1 MSKISSTTYHNKFWL
16 KIGLTALAGL
26 MGQAALAACPAV
38 DSLSDLVRVNQ
49 TTDVDG
55 STIYFC
61 KTLNY
66 AARDPRLEFN
76 VEQEDLVAGGSQAIS
91 KNSTSSSKTI
101 QGFPSNLGI
110 DLGSFDLTATNL
122 KPGTLTAAF
131 PKNPAP
137 NSPPHLFNFYT
148 RVIVTGLNPSENV
161 RQKACGNP
169 KSGQYK
175 IIEDYLK
182 NNPST
187 FQISSGGNPA
197 NGSPSRGFLQF
208 PNVKLASSIAPASNL
223 TADLYLYH
231 MNNKAGQFYTRD
243 APGSRT
249 SYVYCWFGVRA
260 ELEIKP
266 KDSSANLQ
274 HAGEYI
280 LNIDVNTLNK

>member
-16 KIGLTALAGL
+16 KISLTAMAGL

-76 VEQEDLVAGGSQAIS
+76 VEQEDLVTGGSQAIS
-91 KNSTSSSKTI
+91 QNSSSSSKTI

-122 KPGTLTAAF
+122 KPGTLIAAF
-131 PKNPAP
+131 P
-137 NSPPHLFNFYT
+137 NSTAGTSDLFNFYT

-187 FQISSGGNPA
+187 FKISSGGSPA
-197 NGSPSRGFLQF
+197 NSSPSKGFLQF
-208 PNVKLASSIAPASNL
+208 SNVKLVSSIAPSSNI

-231 MNNKAGQFYTRD
+231 MNNKAGQFFTRYD
-243 APGSRT
+243 GFLR
-249 SYVYCWFGVRA
+249 SYVYCWYGVRA